1 MIVTLSRQ
9 LGSEGESIANGV
21 AARLGLELVDRDFV
35 HTAALAAGIDDTLL
49 HRLMY
54 EGQRTVASEILES
67 LGTPRSLTASAIS
80 ASSPLLGVFAPMAS
94 PTTTNLEDAAKAV
107 GEVIKKIA
115 ARGNVLVLG
124 QGGQALL
131 EREPHACHVLVLAPV
146 EVRAVR
152 VAQKEGL
159 TLAQARRR
167 VRVSDQARGEYLAR
181 YHSSH
186 WIDPLLY
193 HLVVNTGIT
202 PLEGAVSLIV
212 EAAKAVSAT

>member
-212 EAAKAVSAT
+212 EAAKVVSAT

>member
-94 PTTTNLEDAAKAV
+94 PTTTHLEDAAKAV